1 MKRNN
6 GPIIELAT
14 LVTKAPWWV
23 GFGLAGAML
32 LLSAIVGHIE
42 PGRGLLPIGKILVAP
57 LLKMVALLFAVAGAI
72 SLSKNWFSGKLF
84 NATNSLQDVKALSWQ
99 QFEFLIGEYYRRK
112 GYSVFQ
118 MGGDA
123 PDGGIDLL
131 ASKNGEK
138 LVVQCKHW
146 KAFKIDVK
154 VARELYGV
162 MVDSTAS
169 GAVLITS
176 GGFTQPAVDFVK
188 DKPIELID
196 GPRLEKLIAEVQAA
210 TAKAPAAMAQAAK
223 QPAPYIRRAV
233 LVPTE
238 PPPLKQDKDVRYM
251 PPAMRREME
260 AKDKPFSDA
269 TPVCPKCNK
278 PMVLRVAHHG
288 ATPGA
293 KFWGCSNYPTCSH
306 TAPA

>member
-6 GPIIELAT
+6 TPIVEFAIF
-14 LVTKAPWWV
+14 VSKAPWWV
-23 GFGLAGAML
+23 GFGLAGVML
-32 LLSAIVGHIE
+32 LLSAIFGHMD
-42 PGRGLLPIGKILVAP
+42 PGPGLLPIVKMLAAP
-57 LLKMVALLFAVAGAI
+57 LLKVLAIPFVIAGVI
-72 SLSKNWFSGKLF
+72 SLANNWFNRKLF
-84 NATNSLQDVKALSWQ
+84 DTTNNLNDVKAMSWQ
-99 QFEFLIGEYYRRK
+99 QFEFLVGEYYRRK
-112 GYSVFQ
+112 GYSVYQ

-176 GGFTQPAVDFVK
+176 GGFTQPAMDFVK

-196 GPRLEKLIAEVQAA
+196 GPRLEKLIAEVKAA
-210 TAKAPAAMAQAAK
+210 APNAPAAMTQTAN
-223 QPAPYIRRAV
+223 PSAPYVRRAV
-233 LVPTE
+233 LIPTE
-238 PPPLKQDKDVRYM
+238 PPPLKEDKDLRYM
-251 PPAMRREME
+251 PPAMRKELE

-278 PMVLRVAHHG
+278 PMVLRVAHRG
-288 ATPGA
+288 ATPDA
-293 KFWGCSNYPTCSH
+293 KFWGCSNYPACTH
-306 TAPA
+306 TAQV